1 VPEKNKPE
9 QLSDELIREALAR
22 EFESIEAPP
31 VDECWSRVEAGLRGG
46 RKPGQIRGFSW
57 ARYAAVAAAVLL
69 VIALSSIGI
78 MQMTEFASPMVEE
91 TPAEEAPMRTADEE
105 VDALQVEEA
114 DAPEEEVSAP
124 EVEEAEA
131 PEAEVG
137 ILEVEEAEVPE
148 EAEEVDISTEEVVVS
163 ALRPFEITVDP
174 VPPEWQENLN
184 DSLFFEEAVLLQAR
198 EGPDYQGAIY
208 LGEEEVLLWV
218 KSAVEQEEMGSFI
231 ENLGEHIE
239 VESRP
244 VKEDNGFIHFE
255 SAGQPGLA
263 WREADQYQ
271 ALVVVSGPV
280 SADQLESITGDIE

>member
-1 VPEKNKPE
+1 MPEKNKPE

-31 VDECWSRVEAGLRGG
+31 VDEGWSRVEEGLRGG

-57 ARYAAVAAAVLL
+57 ARYAAVAAAILL

-114 DAPEEEVSAP
+114 
-124 EVEEAEA
+124 EA

-163 ALRPFEITVDP
+163 ALPPFEITVDP